1 MKRKI
6 CGYKF
11 QSKALFLLC
20 GLPVAIIS
28 PDVSAASENK
38 PNFIIIFTDD
48 QGYNDLGCFGSKNIK
63 TPRIDQMAK
72 EGVRFTNFYAQAV
85 CGPSRGALMTAR
97 YPVRIGD
104 GWTTNPEEIT
114 VAEVLKKE
122 GYFTA
127 CIGKWDMSRRLV
139 KPGQMPNDQ
148 GFDYYFGTLGAT
160 DEGKVEFYRNRE
172 RAGVTS
178 EMSTLT
184 SLYTS
189 EALSFIEQKKDSPFF
204 LYLAHNMPHV
214 KIDASL
220 EFKGRS
226 AGELYGDVIEEI
238 DFNVGLILDKLKKL
252 GLDKNTY
259 ILFASD
265 NGPWKGKEEEFRG
278 AHGGQLATGCADPL
292 RGGKASHFEGGFR
305 VPAILWGG
313 KTASG
318 EVLDGIVST
327 IDMLPTFAHL
337 AGGQTPADRA
347 IDGCDQVNYITGK
360 SKSSTRSTF
369 YYFIRNEVH
378 AVRSG
383 QWKLLLPNRQ
393 KSYDGFNNVLR
404 DPKPVE
410 PELYDLYNDISET
423 TNVASQHPEIVK
435 QLIELSVRAPA
446 EPVIAK

>member
-1 MKRKI
+1 MNSAFKSLKDPA
-6 CGYKF
+6 
-11 QSKALFLLC
+11 KALSLLF
-20 GLPVAIIS
+20 GLPFAVTHVDQAVAG
-28 PDVSAASENK
+28 NK

-48 QGYNDLGCFGSKNIK
+48 QGYNDLGCFGSDKIR

-72 EGVRFTNFYAQAV
+72 QGVRFTNFYAQTV

-104 GWTTNPEEIT
+104 GWKTNPDEIT

-122 GYFTA
+122 GYATG

-172 RAGVTS
+172 RSGGTS
-178 EMSTLT
+178 DMSSLT
-184 SLYTS
+184 GMYTS
-189 EALSFIEQKKDSPFF
+189 EALSFIEKKKDVPFF
-204 LYLAHNMPHV
+204 LYLAHNMPHI
-214 KIDASL
+214 KIDASAK
-220 EFKGRS
+220 FKGKS

-238 DFNVGLILDKLKKL
+238 DWSVGLILDKIKEL
-252 GLDKNTY
+252 GLAKNTY
-259 ILFASD
+259 ILFTSD
-265 NGPWKGKEEEFRG
+265 NGPWKGKEQEFRG
-278 AHGGQLATGCADPL
+278 THGGQLATGSAYPL

-313 KTASG
+313 RTASG
-318 EVLDGIVST
+318 NVKDGIIST
-327 IDMLPTFAHL
+327 LDVLPTFAHL
-337 AGGQTPADRA
+337 AGARIPADRPL
-347 IDGCDQVNYITGK
+347 DGFDQVNYITGK
-360 SKSSTRSTF
+360 SNSSARTHF
-369 YYFIRNEVH
+369 YYFIRNEIH

-383 QWKLLLPNRQ
+383 QWKLLLPNRL

-410 PELYDLYNDISET
+410 PELYDLYNDIGEI
-423 TNVASQHPEIVK
+423 TNVADQHSEIVK
-435 QLIELSVRAPA
+435 QLTELAEKAPA
-446 EPVIAK
+446 EPLAVK